1 MRHIISNYFIE
12 SDRNRFLNLLELA
25 KDSKYP
31 GERENAL
38 AAATRIA
45 QKYDMPLEAATHWQP
60 SEDTRQT
67 APRVTRS
74 YNKKS
79 KNIDYSN
86 LAKTQK
92 NADAEK
98 ARWQAAVDRA
108 KARGLDREE
117 NARKAQQDA
126 AAERKGNSKSRR
138 NPETHAKI
146 LLKETSLSFEE
157 ISEITGL
164 DVYKII
170 TMKLKSRSA
179 A

>member
-1 MRHIISNYFIE
+1 M
-12 SDRNRFLNLLELA
+12 ELA

-45 QKYDMPLEAATHWQP
+45 RKYDMTVDEAKKWQP
-60 SEDTRQT
+60 TENMVETKF
-67 APRVTRS
+67 RVPDPF
-74 YNKKS
+74 KKQ
-79 KNIDYSN
+79 KKKANYSN
-86 LAKTQK
+86 LAKTQQ

-98 ARWQAAVDRA
+98 ARWQAAMDHA
-108 KARGLDREE
+108 KERGLDREQ
-117 NARKAQQDA
+117 NARQAQQDA
-126 AAERKGNSKSRR
+126 ATERKGNSKSRR

-157 ISEITGL
+157 IADITGL

-170 TMKLKSRSA
+170 AMKLKLRSA

>member
-45 QKYDMPLEAATHWQP
+45 QKYDMTLEAATHWQP

-79 KNIDYSN
+79 KTIDYSN

-108 KARGLDREE
+108 
-117 NARKAQQDA
+117 
-126 AAERKGNSKSRR
+126 

>member
-1 MRHIISNYFIE
+1 M
-12 SDRNRFLNLLELA
+12 ELA

-45 QKYDMPLEAATHWQP
+45 RKYNMTVDEAKKWKPPENRRETQFRVSDPYQKQ
-60 SEDTRQT
+60 
-67 APRVTRS
+67 
-74 YNKKS
+74 NKS
-79 KNIDYSN
+79 TDYSN

-98 ARWQAAVDRA
+98 ARWQAAMDRA
-108 KARGLDREE
+108 KERGLDSQE
-117 NARKAQQDA
+117 NARRAQQDA
-126 AAERKGNSKSRR
+126 ASERKGNSKSRR

-157 ISEITGL
+157 IANITGL

-170 TMKLKSRSA
+170 TMKLKSRNA